1 MKICYLA
8 SADSIHTIK
17 WIKYFYDRKHR
28 ISLIS
33 LHPFTQPEMGEVQ
46 SYVFKPFPYQLRPLT
61 TPFNQL
67 DNLVRIRSLIGR
79 IQPDIIHVQS
89 FIHYAWLGYL
99 SGFHPLVITAWG
111 SDILKRPQESR
122 SYQAQVR
129 LAIRKADLL
138 TCDADHIIQPMIDLG
153 ARPEKIRTIFFGVD
167 TRKFHPER
175 KNDQLVEKLG
185 FSGHPLVISL
195 RGLSQIYDVESLVRA
210 VPGVLKSCPSA
221 RFIIAGEG
229 PLKSRLQ
236 ELASSLG
243 AADTV
248 RFVGNIPND
257 LLPPYLASSDVYV
270 STSLSDAG
278 ISASTAEA
286 MACARPVVITDF
298 GDNRKWVEDGVSG
311 YLVPLSD
318 PGTLAARIIDLLN
331 RPERRESFGK
341 LARQVIMEKNDLYRE
356 MGKMEALYQQLI
368 EKRG

>member
-8 SADSIHTIK
+8 SADSIHTIR

-28 ISLIS
+28 ISMIS
-33 LHPFTQPEMGEVQ
+33 LHPFTHPEMGEVQ

-67 DNLVRIRSLIGR
+67 YNLVRIRSLIGR
-79 IQPDIIHVQS
+79 IRPDIIHVHS

-111 SDILKRPQESR
+111 SDILKRPGESR
-122 SYQAQVR
+122 SYKTKVQ

-138 TCDADHIIQPMIDLG
+138 TCDADHIIKPMVDLG
-153 ARPEKIRTIFFGVD
+153 ARPEKIKIIFFGVD
-167 TRKFHPER
+167 TRIFHPER
-175 KNDQLVEKLG
+175 KDDRLAEELG

-195 RGLSQIYDVESLVRA
+195 RGLSPIYDIESLVRA
-210 VPGVLKSCPSA
+210 APGVLKSCPSA

-243 AADTV
+243 VNEAV
-248 RFVGNIPND
+248 RFIGNIPND
-257 LLPPYLASSDVYV
+257 RLPRYLASSDVYV

-278 ISASTAEA
+278 ISSSTAEA
-286 MACARPVVITDF
+286 MACARAVVITDF
-298 GDNRKWVEDGVSG
+298 GDNRKWIEDGVSG

-318 PGTLAARIIDLLN
+318 PGALAARIIDLLN
-331 RPERRESFGK
+331 HPERRENFGK
-341 LARQVIMEKNDLYRE
+341 MARQVIMEKNDLYRE
-356 MGKMEALYQQLI
+356 MGKMETIYQQLI
-368 EKRG
+368 ENRG

>member
-17 WIKYFYDRKHR
+17 WAKYFYDRKHR
-28 ISLIS
+28 ISMIS
-33 LHPFTQPEMGEVQ
+33 LHPFSYPGMDDVE

-67 DNLVRIRSLIGR
+67 YNLARIRSLIGR
-79 IQPDIIHVQS
+79 IRPDIIHVQS
-89 FIHYAWLGYL
+89 FTHYAWLGYL

-111 SDILKRPQESR
+111 SDILTRPRESR
-122 SYQAQVR
+122 SYKAQVR

-138 TCDADHIIQPMIDLG
+138 TCDADHIIQPMVDLG
-153 ARPEKIRTIFFGVD
+153 ARPEKIRIIFFGVD
-167 TRKFHPER
+167 TRKFHPEAKDDR
-175 KNDQLVEKLG
+175 LAEELG
-185 FSGHPLVISL
+185 FSGRPLIISL

-210 VPGVLKSCPSA
+210 APVVLKSCPSA

-229 PLKSRLQ
+229 PLKTKLQ

-243 AADTV
+243 AAEAV
-248 RFVGNIPND
+248 RFIGNIPND
-257 LLPPYLASSDVYV
+257 RLPRYLASSEIYV

-278 ISASTAEA
+278 LSASTAEA

-311 YLVPLSD
+311 CLVPLSD
-318 PGTLAARIIDLLN
+318 PGTLAARIIDLLGH
-331 RPERRESFGK
+331 PERRESFGK

-356 MGKMEALYQQLI
+356 MGKVETLYQQLI